1 LADIGTALV
10 RRIRLRRRWF
20 GHCTGPRMTMKT
32 SARIIQVFL
41 ISIGALAIATRAQAQ
56 DDLIDSAV
64 AHVGVGAGINF
75 YRPSSNDADSS
86 QGIVVM
92 YRWHSFHSGWG
103 PTFGLDWHST
113 VFHQPVG
120 DVADVP
126 MGSLRMRAL
135 LAGFGYR
142 RPIHRF
148 TAAANVSAGY
158 SFNHLTD
165 DSGMGAAFARTGVSL
180 IDVHVNDSAI
190 VKPEV
195 AVWYDLFKHVGIGVS
210 AAYLFNRPDE
220 VIRTTAGSRTRELNA
235 NTFALAAGL
244 TFGVWKKSEQ

>member
-1 LADIGTALV
+1 V
-10 RRIRLRRRWF
+10 RLIRLRRRWF
-20 GHCTGPRMTMKT
+20 GPCTGPCMMTRT
-32 SARIIQVFL
+32 SARFIQVFL
-41 ISIGALAIATRAQAQ
+41 LSIGVLLIASRAHAQ
-56 DDLIDSAV
+56 EDLFDSAV

-75 YRPSSNDADSS
+75 YQPSSNEADSS
-86 QGIVVM
+86 RGIVVM

-113 VFHQPVG
+113 VFQQPVG
-120 DVADVP
+120 DIVDVP

-142 RPIHRF
+142 HRIHRF
-148 TAAANVSAGY
+148 TAAGNVSAGY
-158 SFNHLTD
+158 SFNHLTV
-165 DSGMGAAFARTGVSL
+165 DSGMGPAFARTGVSL
-180 IDVHVNDSAI
+180 IDVHVNDSAL

-195 AVWYDLFKHVGIGVS
+195 AVWYDIFKHVGIGVS

-220 VIRTTAGSRTRELNA
+220 VIRTTAGSGTRQMNA
-235 NTFALAAGL
+235 NTFALAAGM